1 MMDGYGHPGYA
12 ASLAEFGSVKKL
24 SACGGWIL
32 KRPIPGFSSYDGMGC
47 YPLFTCHDWSM
58 IQSDLER
65 VGHELVAISLVT
77 DPFGECTST
86 VLEKCFD
93 RVLHFKEHFIVDLYR
108 PADTFISKHH
118 RYYARKAGQDVSVEC
133 TAEPERFIDEW
144 SRLYGHLI
152 SRHHLTG
159 IKCFS
164 RQCFAQQL
172 RVPGIVMFQAF
183 TRGNLVGAHLWYK
196 QGEIAY
202 SHLAA
207 MNPLGYELMASYA
220 LYWYAIEYFSGKVR
234 WLDLGS
240 AAGVESKNAAGLDSF
255 KKGWST
261 GTRTAYLCGRIF
273 DRVKYEEITRAKGI
287 KTTNYFPAYRRGEF
301 I

>member
-1 MMDGYGHPGYA
+1 
-12 ASLAEFGSVKKL
+12 
-24 SACGGWIL
+24 
-32 KRPIPGFSSYDGMGC
+32 
-47 YPLFTCHDWSM
+47 
-58 IQSDLER
+58 
-65 VGHELVAISLVT
+65 
-77 DPFGECTST
+77 
-86 VLEKCFD
+86 
-93 RVLHFKEHFIVDLYR
+93 
-108 PADTFISKHH
+108 
-118 RYYARKAGQDVSVEC
+118 
-133 TAEPERFIDEW
+133 
-144 SRLYGHLI
+144 
-152 SRHHLTG
+152 
-159 IKCFS
+159 
-164 RQCFAQQL
+164 
-172 RVPGIVMFQAF
+172 MFQAF

-220 LYWYAIEYFSGKVR
+220 LYWFALEYFSGKVR

-273 DRVKYEEITRAKGI
+273 DRVKYEEISRARGI
-287 KTTNYFPAYRRGEF
+287 EATNYFPAYRRGEF